1 VGVVSTDEGM
11 GPSREASPSNDV
23 RTTTHRDG
31 HAIHATTSQ
40 GIRCASRPNDHGRT
54 TNSRD
59 GPAIVQM
66 LVGFQQQDLK
76 QTVTLPLQ

>member
-1 VGVVSTDEGM
+1 M
-11 GPSREASPSNDV
+11 RPSRDTNPSNDV
-23 RTTTHRDG
+23 RTNTHRDG

-40 GIRCASRPNDHGRT
+40 GIRRASRPNDHDRT

-76 QTVTLPLQ
+76 QTVKLLLQ